1 MGAREGTLWGIGEK
15 PALQQFK
22 LFMDLDS
29 TGENRGVKTLW
40 IPLEGFAGPTRL
52 NIDFPFFDCVFD
64 PVPVSRNLL

>member
-1 MGAREGTLWGIGEK
+1 MGAREGTLWEIGEK

-40 IPLEGFAGPTRL
+40 IPLEGFAGVL
-52 NIDFPFFDCVFD
+52 HG
-64 PVPVSRNLL
+64 